1 MMPYYP
7 IIYFIII
14 LPFRTILPCRA
25 FTLLWLHYGT
35 TALAPTPIQGFRV
48 LAVNFIHQVW
58 HICLQQ
64 LAHSQQKLRSSDPNS
79 RVLQHRR
86 SHTDVEVRVAYLDP
100 VDLKT
105 HVHTLDLVALISA
118 AEKKAKLW
126 KCWYKYTAISAL
138 RAFS

>member
-1 MMPYYP
+1 
-7 IIYFIII
+7 
-14 LPFRTILPCRA
+14 
-25 FTLLWLHYGT
+25 LWLHYGT
-35 TALAPTPIQGFRV
+35 TALAPTPIHGFRV
-48 LAVNFIHQVW
+48 LAVDFIHQVW

-64 LAHSQQKLRSSDPNS
+64 LAHSKQKLRSSDPHS
-79 RVLQHRR
+79 RVLEHRR

-105 HVHTLDLVALISA
+105 LAHTPDLVALISA
-118 AEKKAKLW
+118 AEKEKKAKLW